1 MSKLRARFSLEL
13 EIDFCNDGNEG
24 EGRLG
29 GVSEIGED
37 AYWAR
42 RGLKESSVACVGDRA
57 N

>member
-1 MSKLRARFSLEL
+1 MSKLLARFSLEL
-13 EIDFCNDGNEG
+13 EIDFCKDWNEG

-29 GVSEIGED
+29 GASETGED
-37 AYWAR
+37 AYWAK